1 MSDYSYIPI
10 QKELIPYQFDITLEG
25 RTFTFFMRY
34 NAKHDF
40 FTIDLF
46 RGDELIV
53 AGEKIVYGRLLFL
66 NQRHLDVPRINIIPY
81 DLALNENRVTWDNL
95 NDTVFLWIP
104 NGGMED
110 V

>member
-10 QKELIPYQFDITLEG
+10 QKELIPYQFDITLNG

-34 NAKHDF
+34 NAEHDF

-53 AGEKIVYGRLLFL
+53 AGKRLYMVGFYFL
-66 NQRHLDVPRINIIPY
+66 ISN
-81 DLALNENRVTWDNL
+81 TWMSL
-95 NDTVFLWIP
+95 
-104 NGGMED
+104 G
-110 V
+110 